1 MTCALLLPV
10 SGMLETNSYFS
21 DNFSHFVL
29 AIPRAVL
36 LQVSTATKRC
46 PFMAPPSMSGTW
58 NYLFGFVFFFLIA
71 VQTYYLFPSHFGE
84 LSVLRLIQYQW
95 SSWRNWVLQAESIQS
110 TPVFHCIFKT
120 LIKKLLKKTPRISEE
135 LYIFKQHCFADLT
148 RTLPDIRTWLGET
161 NYLLLWSLSE

>member
-1 MTCALLLPV
+1 MCFAVTSQWNVRNKFILFRQFFSLCVSHTPSCTSASFHSNQTLSFYGTSVHEWDVKLLIW
-10 SGMLETNSYFS
+10 F
-21 DNFSHFVL
+21 
-29 AIPRAVL
+29 
-36 LQVSTATKRC
+36 C
-46 PFMAPPSMSGTW
+46 
-58 NYLFGFVFFFLIA
+58 FFFLIA

-120 LIKKLLKKTPRISEE
+120 LIKKLLKKTPRISEM